1 MLPGQAMSAQAAR
14 GSAHEELD
22 AAPAAVQTTQN
33 APRTT
38 LDAAPAAVRTSPAAA
53 PAAAR
58 TRPDAVPAAGPM
70 TPGAAPAAVR
80 MTFDAAPEPVA
91 KGEAVSLTG
100 RVWRTARGNQARVDF
115 YFHANGTPAN
125 SFTYQGFATTTDAGH
140 FSHRAVAQTT
150 GTWKAVY
157 AGSTSRRNAARL
169 DAVQVFQRRSREIAG
184 WSQQTGAWQSP
195 TIRIPTQDYKAIFSW
210 TCPQE
215 GSPFVHL
222 AWTGQGGG
230 SEYVHGAK
238 PTGTLTLNGHAGAR
252 NGFFKVSTSADC
264 TWRVRVFS
272 GIAAFQV

>member
-1 MLPGQAMSAQAAR
+1 MRRSTLLAVLTVVASVLPGQALPAQ
-14 GSAHEELD
+14 
-22 AAPAAVQTTQN
+22 
-33 APRTT
+33 
-38 LDAAPAAVRTSPAAA
+38 AAPAAVRSTL
-53 PAAAR
+53 
-58 TRPDAVPAAGPM
+58 DATPSAGRNL
-70 TPGAAPAAVR
+70 GAAPAAVR

-91 KGEAVSLTG
+91 KGEAVTLSG

-157 AGSTSRRNAARL
+157 AGSTSRKNAARL

-230 SEYVHGAK
+230 SEYVHGAQ
-238 PTGTLTLNGHAGAR
+238 PAGSLTLNGHAGAR

-264 TWRVRVFS
+264 SWRVRVFS